1 MDIGYKKGYSAA
13 IFHTIITGLSFL
25 FGKIALESSNPLDI
39 LAYRYAV
46 AFLGVIIFFIF
57 KPVKLNYT
65 KENIFKILPLTI
77 LYPLLFFS
85 FQTFGLQYTSSSEA
99 GIFLAMVPI
108 LTLIMADIFLKE
120 KTTLLQK
127 ISILLSV
134 IGVIYITLM
143 KGSNL
148 GFSNIKG
155 IVFLIIS
162 TLAYSGY
169 NVLARNLTKEFTS
182 IELSYMMI
190 TISFISFNLLSI
202 IRNLLY
208 GTISNYFLPLQNL
221 RFTIA
226 IIYLGILSSLIS
238 SLLSNYALSK
248 IKASEM
254 SVFANLGT
262 VISIL
267 AGVIFLKEKV
277 FYYHIIG
284 SILIIGGVLGTNFLD
299 KIVLKDI
306 QDALKK

>member
-299 KIVLKDI
+299 KIDLKDI